1 MNSQRIAWYLTAALM
16 SAVFG
21 NLLLVPATLGAT
33 QGTPG
38 ATSTG
43 TINISA
49 SVASRVRITNL
60 NDVSF
65 PGVDVTSNVSNAQ
78 GVCVWSNTA
87 TKGYNITA
95 TGNGASSAFTLDGG
109 ASTSPMPYSVQW
121 NQSSGQTS
129 GTALTKGVALTGQI
143 STATNQTCASGPSAT
158 ASLIV
163 SILAT
168 DLASAVSSTTYSGVL
183 TLVVAPE

>member
-1 MNSQRIAWYLTAALM
+1 MALISACFCSSFLPAA
-16 SAVFG
+16 AV
-21 NLLLVPATLGAT
+21 AAT

-43 TINISA
+43 TINVSA
-49 SVASRVRITNL
+49 SVASRVRISNL
-60 NDVSF
+60 SDVSF
-65 PGVDVTSNVSNAQ
+65 SGVDVTSDVSNAQ
-78 GVCVWSNTA
+78 NVCVWSNTA
-87 TKGYNITA
+87 TKAYNITA
-95 TGNGASSAFTLDGG
+95 TGSGTSNAFTLDGG
-109 ASTSPMPYSVQW
+109 GGTSPMPYSVQW

-129 GTALTKGVALTGQI
+129 GTALTKGVALTGQV
-143 STATNQTCASGPSAT
+143 STATNQNCANGPSSS

-163 SILAT
+163 SILAA

>member
-1 MNSQRIAWYLTAALM
+1 MRSRSVARFLTVALI
-16 SAVFG
+16 STVFG
-21 NLLLVPATLGAT
+21 NLLLVSASHGAT

-60 NDVSF
+60 SDVSF
-65 PGVDVTSNVSNAQ
+65 SGVDVTADVSNAQ
-78 GVCVWSNTA
+78 NVCVWSNTA

-95 TGNGASSAFTLDGG
+95 TGNGAGNAFTLNGG
-109 ASTSPMPYSVQW
+109 TGTPMPYSVQW

-129 GTALTKGVALTGQI
+129 GTALSTGIALTGQV
-143 STATNQTCASGPSAT
+143 STATNQNCASGPSSS

-163 SILAT
+163 SILAA
-168 DLASAVSSTTYSGVL
+168 DLASAVSSATYSGVL